1 MKKNVLFILLITVL
15 ISACEKDDFCI
26 KNPVTPNLVLRFYDT
41 NDRETLKDVE
51 RLSIWAENKDTIT
64 NYKSINIDSVAIPLN
79 SLATKTI
86 YHLKMNNSDGSIT
99 NNQTATFTITYT
111 TQEEYVSRSC
121 GFKILFNDVT
131 FESDNTWITEF
142 TPEILTT
149 IDNQNAA
156 HVQIFH

>member
-1 MKKNVLFILLITVL
+1 
-15 ISACEKDDFCI
+15 
-26 KNPVTPNLVLRFYDT
+26 
-41 NDRETLKDVE
+41 
-51 RLSIWAENKDTIT
+51 
-64 NYKSINIDSVAIPLN
+64 
-79 SLATKTI
+79 
-86 YHLKMNNSDGSIT
+86 MNNSDGSIA
-99 NNQTATFTITYT
+99 NNQTATFTINYT

>member
-41 NDRETLKDVE
+41 NDREALKGVE

-86 YHLKMNNSDGSIT
+86 YHLKMNNSDGSIA
-99 NNQTATFTITYT
+99 NNQTATFTINYT

>member
-1 MKKNVLFILLITVL
+1 
-15 ISACEKDDFCI
+15 
-26 KNPVTPNLVLRFYDT
+26 
-41 NDRETLKDVE
+41 
-51 RLSIWAENKDTIT
+51 
-64 NYKSINIDSVAIPLN
+64 
-79 SLATKTI
+79 
-86 YHLKMNNSDGSIT
+86 MNNSDGSIA
-99 NNQTATFTITYT
+99 NNQTASFTITYT
-111 TQEEYVSRSC
+111 PQEEYVSRSC

>member
-26 KNPVTPNLVLRFYDT
+26 KNPITPNLVLRFYDT

>member
-1 MKKNVLFILLITVL
+1 MKKNVLFILLLTVL

-26 KNPVTPNLVLRFYDT
+26 KNPVTPNLILRFYDT

>member
-1 MKKNVLFILLITVL
+1 MRKIVLFILLTTIL

-41 NDRETLKDVE
+41 DDRETLKDVE
-51 RLSIWAENKDTIT
+51 RLSIWAENKDTLT

-79 SLATKTI
+79 SIDTKTV
-86 YHLKMNNSDGSIT
+86 YHLKMNNSDGTIA

>member
-1 MKKNVLFILLITVL
+1 MKKNVLFILLLTVL

>member
-26 KNPVTPNLVLRFYDT
+26 KNPITPNLVLRFYDT

-86 YHLKMNNSDGSIT
+86 YHLKMNNSDGSIA
-99 NNQTATFTITYT
+99 NNKTASFTITYT

>member
-1 MKKNVLFILLITVL
+1 MKKNVLFILLLTVL

-26 KNPVTPNLVLRFYDT
+26 KNPVTPNLILRFYDT

-86 YHLKMNNSDGSIT
+86 YHLKMNNSDGSIA
-99 NNQTATFTITYT
+99 NNQTATFTINYT

>member
-26 KNPVTPNLVLRFYDT
+26 KNPITPNLVLRFYDT

-51 RLSIWAENKDTIT
+51 RLSIWAENKDTLT

-79 SLATKTI
+79 SIDTKTV
-86 YHLKMNNSDGSIT
+86 YHLKMNNSDGTIA

>member
-86 YHLKMNNSDGSIT
+86 YHLKMNNSDGSIA
-99 NNQTATFTITYT
+99 NNQTASFTITYT
-111 TQEEYVSRSC
+111 PQEEYVSRSC